1 MEENKQDNTSAGA
14 FVQTDSVDYTIRGD
28 GMGIPVYEKYKGKTA
43 TGSKEWETTKGE
55 KIALF
60 ILMGLMIPIAVGAFV
75 AYFLPIAVWIKV
87 VVLISAVVLMIGGI
101 GGFLLV
107 VTLRHNKKDPME
119 MHYYDVDYEHNYITG
134 EGYDHTKEIS
144 KEEFKN

>member
-1 MEENKQDNTSAGA
+1 MEENKQKNTSTGA

-55 KIALF
+55 KIALT
-60 ILMGLMIPIAVGAFV
+60 ILMCVMIPIVIGAFV
-75 AYFLPIAVWIKV
+75 VYFSALAVGIKV
-87 VVLISAVVLMIGGI
+87 LILVLTIVFMLCSI
-101 GGFLLV
+101 GGFILV
-107 VTLRHNKKDPME
+107 VTLRHNKKDPIE
-119 MHYYDVDYEHNYITG
+119 MHYYDVDYEKNHITG